1 MSVVD
6 DGAVARRARTVEFR
20 FGVERGAWI
29 VWASFALWVVVA
41 RLDSVYSLENVF
53 AIYREAGLRWLDGR
67 DLYPA
72 EFRFNY
78 FPPSAVLFAAWS
90 RLPFALGG
98 ALWRI
103 VDIALFAFGL
113 WTVSHRTDLPPSS
126 RRFFI
131 ATVVTVVLSASAA
144 RYGQM
149 TLAMAGL
156 MMAAVAYAES
166 GALRRAAV
174 CAALAVALKPLAVV
188 LVLLLPV
195 LHPRL
200 LWRLALTLTVFFL
213 LPFLFQHS
221 DYVWRQYAAVPA
233 MLATRAQP
241 NYDWQQNIFGLVD
254 KLGWTASDTG
264 QAVVSGAAA
273 AAVLLL
279 CWRVRRQTPAIGVVV
294 SIYALASCYILLF
307 GSGTERNTYAMLAP
321 VIGLV
326 AATAW
331 ETRDRRLL
339 GFTSAVTLIMLLSYT
354 LQHAFPHTAL
364 AMAKPLACLI
374 FLAGLVWMVL
384 RAPLEA
390 SKLAEP
396 RTDSP

>member
-6 DGAVARRARTVEFR
+6 EAVARRARTLEAR
-20 FGVERGAWI
+20 FGAESGAWL
-29 VWASFALWVVVA
+29 VWACFALLVVVA
-41 RLDSVYSLENVF
+41 KLDSVYSIENVF

-90 RLPFALGG
+90 SLPFALGG

-103 VDIALFAFGL
+103 VNIAVFAFGL
-113 WTVSHRTDLPPSS
+113 WTVTHRSEASPSS
-126 RRFFI
+126 QRFFI
-131 ATVVTVVLSASAA
+131 ATVVTVALSASAA

-156 MMAAVAYAES
+156 MMAAVAYVET

-188 LVLLLPV
+188 LVLLLV
-195 LHPRL
+195 VIYPRL
-200 LWRLALTLTVFFL
+200 LWRVGLAIAAFFL

-241 NYDWQQNIFGLVD
+241 NYDWQQNIFGLLD
-254 KLGWTASDTG
+254 KLWWTATDTG
-264 QAVVSGAAA
+264 QAAVSGAGAVM
-273 AAVLLL
+273 VLLL
-279 CWRVRRQTPAIGVVV
+279 CWRVRRHAPAIGVAL

-326 AATAW
+326 AAAAW
-331 ETRDRRLL
+331 DARDRCLL
-339 GFTSAVTLIMLLSYT
+339 GFISAVILIMLLSYT
-354 LQHAFPHTAL
+354 LQRAYPHTVL
-364 AMAKPLACLI
+364 AMAKPVACL
-374 FLAGLVWMVL
+374 LLLGALVWMVL
-384 RAPLEA
+384 RAPRETT
-390 SKLAEP
+390 KLAEP
-396 RTDSP
+396 RASSP

>member
-1 MSVVD
+1 MSVV
-6 DGAVARRARTVEFR
+6 GEAAARPRPVEAR
-20 FGVERGAWI
+20 FGADRQAW
-29 VWASFALWVVVA
+29 VLWACFALLVVVA

-53 AIYREAGLRWLDGR
+53 AIYREAGLRWRDGQ

-72 EFRFNY
+72 QFRFNY

-90 RLPFALGG
+90 WLPFGLGG

-103 VDIALFAFGL
+103 VNVAVFACGV
-113 WTVSHRTDLPPSS
+113 WTVSQCGELPPSS

-156 MMAAVAYAES
+156 MMAAVAFAEE

-188 LVLLLPV
+188 LVLLLV
-195 LHPRL
+195 AIYPRL
-200 LWRLALTLTVFFL
+200 LWRMAIALAALFL
-213 LPFLFQHS
+213 LPFLFQS
-221 DYVWRQYAAVPA
+221 PDYVWRQYAAVPA

-241 NYDWQQNIFGLVD
+241 NYDWQQNVFGLLD
-254 KLGWTASDTG
+254 KLWWTATDAE
-264 QAVVSGAAA
+264 QAIVS
-273 AAVLLL
+273 AVSAVGVLFL
-279 CWRVRRQTPAIGVVV
+279 CWRVRRRVPPIGVAL

-321 VIGLV
+321 VIGLI

-331 ETRDRRLL
+331 DARDRGLL
-339 GFTSAVTLIMLLSYT
+339 VLMSAVSLIMLLSYT

-374 FLAGLVWMVL
+374 LLGGLVWMVL
-384 RAPLEA
+384 GAPREA
-390 SKLAEP
+390 SGLAEP
-396 RTDSP
+396 RADSP